1 MTTITI
7 FGNGNM
13 GQAIAGVLA
22 RGGADIQHIGSDET
36 STQISGDIV
45 VLAVPYPAL
54 AVIADAYGDQLAG
67 KTVVDITNPLDF
79 ATFDALVVPA
89 GSSAAAGLAERL
101 PEAKVLKAFNTNIAA
116 TLASGTDGGA
126 PTTVLVAGDDA
137 DAKAAL
143 VAAVQAGGLKAVDAG
158 SLARAH
164 ELEALGFLQLTLA
177 AAEKITWTGGFTLAN

>member
-1 MTTITI
+1 MPWHPELD
-7 FGNGNM
+7 GLP
-13 GQAIAGVLA
+13 AEDAGADFHQVARPDDGDWTSAVLA
-22 RGGADIQHIGSDET
+22 AIGEILRDHPPDLILSGVNRGNN
-36 STQISGDIV
+36 
-45 VLAVPYPAL
+45 
-54 AVIADAYGDQLAG
+54 AG
-67 KTVVDITNPLDF
+67 ENVMY
-79 ATFDALVVPA
+79 
-89 GSSAAAGLAERL
+89 
-101 PEAKVLKAFNTNIAA
+101 
-116 TLASGTDGGA
+116 SGTVGGA